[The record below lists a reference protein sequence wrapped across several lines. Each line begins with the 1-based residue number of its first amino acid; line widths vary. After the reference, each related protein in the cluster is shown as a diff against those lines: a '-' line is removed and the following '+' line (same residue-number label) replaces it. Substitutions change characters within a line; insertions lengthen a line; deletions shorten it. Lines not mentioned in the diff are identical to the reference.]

1 MLIRQSTRF
10 QLLLLISFFCVSV
23 INAEPDFFQ
32 NDINKLT
39 IFKNAF
45 DEMYQEMGEI
55 QQSATRYETGHF
67 SNVESDKIENLLFR
81 YLVLRRSVWDIINKY
96 RDYNTYSN
104 DHTENMKALL
114 VGYTSALTLY
124 KYSGILITKN
134 MGDDKVIV
142 KLNEAY
148 FRSDI
153 SRGSFREVYH
163 SLTNLENLDELDI
176 ARELFTSIFYTQIYE
191 PGTPLNLLIMD
202 PTYGPLI
209 TNLEPLHDTHVKLR
223 EEILNHFV
231 LITPGI
237 TNRLRHST
245 IKKKVEKLIGK
256 AGGRF
261 EALKAIVFTHVG
273 HIKAPG
279 IEPLIFSEDDKN
291 QLLTLLQPGDIILT
305 YSEGFMS
312 NIFLPGIFKH
322 GIVFTGIRADWS
334 HEDWEK
340 MEISATQKSLIQP
353 KHNIIEA
360 IAEGVVSG
368 SLEDILDTKINRFAI
383 FRPNITDDEKLNA
396 LNTVHSYLGNQYDFT
411 FDFNDAESQVCT
423 EVIYRGFNKI
433 GNIDFKLS
441 KRAGKLNMSAEDV
454 CRYALDSGQMDLVTL
469 IVEDEYRKG
478 KPRFV
483 APENGVE
490 IILGLME

>member
-1 MLIRQSTRF
+1 MDSRSSMQLTFFSVFILFIFPLSGASNTFEDDIKKLSIF
-10 QLLLLISFFCVSV
+10 Q
-23 INAEPDFFQ
+23 E
-32 NDINKLT
+32 
-39 IFKNAF
+39 AF
-45 DEMYQEMGEI
+45 DQMYLEMGEI
-55 QQSATRYETGHF
+55 QTSVTRHETGHY

-104 DHTENMKALL
+104 DPTENMKALL
-114 VGYTSALTLY
+114 VGYSSALTLY

-134 MGDDKVIV
+134 MGDDQVID

-176 ARELFTSIFYTQIYE
+176 ARELITTEMDE
-191 PGTPLNLLIMD
+191 PGTPLNLLKMH

-209 TNLEPLHDTHVKLR
+209 TNLEPLHYTHVKLR

-231 LITPGI
+231 LITPEL

-245 IKKKVEKLIGK
+245 IKKEVGKLISK

-273 HIKAPG
+273 HIKVPG
-279 IEPLIFSEDDKN
+279 IEPLIFSEDDKSQVLN
-291 QLLTLLQPGDIILT
+291 LLQPGDIILT
-305 YSEGFMS
+305 FAEGFMS

-322 GIVFTGIRADWS
+322 GIVYTGRRENWENSDWNDI
-334 HEDWEK
+334 HITDH
-340 MEISATQKSLIQP
+340 QNFLIQLN
-353 KHNIIEA
+353 HNIIEA

-368 SLEDILDTKINRFAI
+368 DLEEILDTKINRLAV
-383 FRPNITDDEKLNA
+383 FRPSLSNQEIMGVMQTI
-396 LNTVHSYLGNQYDFT
+396 HSYLGNQYDFT
-411 FDFNDAESQVCT
+411 FDFNDAETQVCT
-423 EVIYRGFNKI
+423 EVIYRGYNQV
-433 GNIDFKLS
+433 GEIDFKLS

-454 CRYALDSGQMDLVTL
+454 CRYAIGSGQMELVTL
-469 IVEDEYRKG
+469 IIEDEYRNG
-478 KPRFV
+478 NPRFV
-483 APENGVE
+483 GKENGVE
-490 IILGLME
+490 IILGLMN

>member
-1 MLIRQSTRF
+1 MNSRSSL
-10 QLLLLISFFCVSV
+10 QLTFFSVFILFSFPLSSASNTF
-23 INAEPDFFQ
+23 ED
-32 NDINKLT
+32 DIKKLS
-39 IFKNAF
+39 IFEAAF
-45 DEMYQEMGEI
+45 DQMYLEMGEI
-55 QQSATRYETGHF
+55 KTSATRHETGHF

-96 RDYNTYSN
+96 QDYNTYS
-104 DHTENMKALL
+104 DYPHENMKALL

-134 MGDDKVIV
+134 MGDDQVID

-153 SRGSFREVYH
+153 PRGSFREVYH
-163 SLTNLENLDELDI
+163 SLTNLENLDKLDI
-176 ARELFTSIFYTQIYE
+176 ARELITTEMDE

-209 TNLEPLHDTHVKLR
+209 TNLESLHYTHVKLR

-231 LITPGI
+231 LITPEL

-245 IKKKVEKLIGK
+245 VKKKVEKLIHK

-261 EALKAIVFTHVG
+261 KALKAIVFTHVG

-322 GIVFTGIRADWS
+322 GIVYTGRR
-334 HEDWEK
+334 ENWEK
-340 MEISATQKSLIQP
+340 SDWAKIQITDHQKSLIQLN
-353 KHNIIEA
+353 HNIIEA

-368 SLEDILDTKINRFAI
+368 PLEEILDTKINRLAV
-383 FRPNITDDEKLNA
+383 FRPSLSNQEIMGVMQTI
-396 LNTVHSYLGNQYDFT
+396 HSYLGNQYDFS

-423 EVIYRGFNKI
+423 EVIYRGYNEI
-433 GNIDFKLS
+433 GNIQFGLS
-441 KRAGKLNMSAEDV
+441 KRAGTLNLSAEDV
-454 CRYALDSGQMDLVTL
+454 CRYAINSGNMELVTL

-478 KPRFV
+478 KTRFV
-483 APENGVE
+483 SPENGVG
-490 IILGLME
+490 IILALMN

>member
-1 MLIRQSTRF
+1 MKRFIRF
-10 QLLLLISFFCVSV
+10 HFPLVLLFIFIIPLNATDNSF
-23 INAEPDFFQ
+23 ED
-32 NDINKLT
+32 DIKKLT

-45 DEMYQEMGEI
+45 DEMYQEMGQI
-55 QQSATRYETGHF
+55 QQSAPRHQTGHF
-67 SNVESDKIENLLFR
+67 SNKESDQIENLLFR
-81 YLVLRRSVWDIINKY
+81 YLVLRKSYWEIINKY
-96 RDYNTYSN
+96 RDYNSYSDN
-104 DHTENMKALL
+104 PTENAKALII
-114 VGYTSALTLY
+114 GYSSALMLY

-134 MGDDKVIV
+134 MGDDQVID

-176 ARELFTSIFYTQIYE
+176 AHELITTEMDE
-191 PGTPLNLLIMD
+191 PGTPLNLLKMH

-209 TNLEPLHDTHVKLR
+209 TNLEPLHNTHVKLR

-261 EALKAIVFTHVG
+261 EALRAIVFTHVG

-322 GIVFTGIRADWS
+322 GIVYTGRR
-334 HEDWEK
+334 ENWEK
-340 MEISATQKSLIQP
+340 SDWDNIHITDHQKSLIQVND
-353 KHNIIEA
+353 NIIEA
-360 IAEGVVSG
+360 IAEGVISG
-368 SLEDILDTKINRFAI
+368 SLEEILDTKINRLAV
-383 FRPNITDDEKLNA
+383 FRPSLSNQEIMGVMQTI
-396 LNTVHSYLGNQYDFT
+396 HSYLGNQYDFS

-423 EVIYRGFNKI
+423 EVIYRGYNEI
-433 GNIDFKLS
+433 GNIQFGLS
-441 KRAGKLNMSAEDV
+441 KRAGTLNLSAEDV
-454 CRYALDSGQMDLVTL
+454 CNYAINSGNMKLVTL

-478 KPRFV
+478 KTRFV
-483 APENGVE
+483 SPENGVE
-490 IILGLME
+490 IILALMN